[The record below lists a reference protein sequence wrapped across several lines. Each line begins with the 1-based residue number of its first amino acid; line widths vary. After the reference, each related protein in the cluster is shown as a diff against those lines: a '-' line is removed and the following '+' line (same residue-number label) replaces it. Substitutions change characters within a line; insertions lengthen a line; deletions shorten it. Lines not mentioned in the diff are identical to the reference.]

1 MTEMKMYRHDNKQ
14 EKRGAEQKTAPP
26 TTVTAQ
32 TRQRQI
38 HSPNTSGFG
47 HCGHSSA
54 NVRSRGQKISRI
66 NPKAFSATR
75 RLALIAL
82 SYAAPAAAS
91 VPNFIAS
98 AGDAKS
104 FVEGRAATIIDGL
117 QLIALS
123 IVAYFGIW
131 AGIRISQGDQNG
143 KTMLISA
150 LVGGIIAMGITQIVK
165 FVLIS

>member
-1 MTEMKMYRHDNKQ
+1 MQRH
-14 EKRGAEQKTAPP
+14 RHRHG
-26 TTVTAQ
+26 
-32 TRQRQI
+32 
-38 HSPNTSGFG
+38 TSTSDTG
-47 HCGHSSA
+47 HCCHSSA
-54 NVRSRGQKISRI
+54 KVHSKGQKISQI
-66 NPKAFSATR
+66 NPSAFYALR

-91 VPNFIAS
+91 VPNFITS

-150 LVGGIIAMGITQIVK
+150 LVGGIIALGITQIVK